1 VYLPLDGIFRLKCV
15 KYSRLHTLLNMYFPV
30 W

>member
-1 VYLPLDGIFRLKCV
+1 MFRLKYV